1 MENKFNRNDLISSNS
16 KKDKTY
22 DFQKFQTITSFGRKI
37 YNNYLSLDNALEQE
51 VRSTYSTDIFKE
63 SAKSKESVKKKKNTN
78 S

>member
-1 MENKFNRNDLISSNS
+1 MENKLNRNDLIYKTSNS

-51 VRSTYSTDIFKE
+51 VRST
-63 SAKSKESVKKKKNTN
+63 
-78 S
+78 